1 MVALEGRSDLA
12 FCLYS
17 FDVSPMTAA
26 HLKASAATKR
36 PIPAS
41 KTVYGHMIVWVLQ

>member
-17 FDVSPMTAA
+17 FDVSPTPAA
-26 HLKASAATKR
+26 HLKASATTKQ
-36 PIPAS
+36 P
-41 KTVYGHMIVWVLQ
+41 YLDQQHHMRT